1 MSLEHWFAD
10 TTLYCPLFYRMSRHY
25 SAHAVYVFV
34 VGKLHVCAGQNL
46 ALFYRPRTKVVQIK
60 GWNFSK
66 ETMPKYIKKHATIIN
81 TTKETNPIILQVIP
95 SKDRRIMFSPRKKT
109 TRGKA
114 ENKERKRKGP
124 SPMFI
129 HRQNAFSRRSI
140 EAKPYAAVGTWFV
153 GPKAE
158 NSDIFTSLMNEA
170 IESHFQFRRG

>member
-1 MSLEHWFAD
+1 M
-10 TTLYCPLFYRMSRHY
+10 
-25 SAHAVYVFV
+25 
-34 VGKLHVCAGQNL
+34 
-46 ALFYRPRTKVVQIK
+46 QI
-60 GWNFSK
+60 
-66 ETMPKYIKKHATIIN
+66 
-81 TTKETNPIILQVIP
+81 IP
-95 SKDRRIMFSPRKKT
+95 QKDRRIMFSPRKKT
-109 TRGKA
+109 TPGKA

>member
-1 MSLEHWFAD
+1 
-10 TTLYCPLFYRMSRHY
+10 
-25 SAHAVYVFV
+25 
-34 VGKLHVCAGQNL
+34 
-46 ALFYRPRTKVVQIK
+46 
-60 GWNFSK
+60 
-66 ETMPKYIKKHATIIN
+66 
-81 TTKETNPIILQVIP
+81 
-95 SKDRRIMFSPRKKT
+95 MFSPRKKT

-170 IESHFQFRRG
+170 IESHFQFRRGFYPCDPP